1 MLDAPIPSFA
11 SSGKAPGRAAQFPQV
26 SCSALAPLAVIGLA
40 MTRPI
45 VLLNRTP
52 SEPPGFYI
60 RTARAPSRGDIIAF
74 KTPAPAFP
82 YADKRMGYLHHR
94 PLLKAVA
101 AVGGDQVCTRGGELV
116 VNGVARA
123 PIASV
128 DHRGRALPHWVG
140 CRRLDAGEL
149 FVFSA
154 RVPNSFDSRYYGPV
168 RLGDVVGVYELAAPI
183 APEAG

>member
-1 MLDAPIPSFA
+1 MFDVPISSFVPRGRVARTGRTAPAVLLF
-11 SSGKAPGRAAQFPQV
+11 G
-26 SCSALAPLAVIGLA
+26 LAVLTAIWLVS
-40 MTRPI
+40 RPI

-60 RTARAPSRGDIIAF
+60 LTARAPSRGDIIAF

-82 YADKRMGYLHHR
+82 YADERMGYLHHR

-101 AVGGDQVCTRGGELV
+101 AVGGDRVCTTGGELV

-123 PIASV
+123 PIAAA
-128 DHRGRALPHWVG
+128 DHQGMALPHWIG
-140 CRRLDAGEL
+140 CRRLDEGEV

-168 RLGDVVGVYELAAPI
+168 RLGDVLGVYELAAPI

>member
-11 SSGKAPGRAAQFPQV
+11 SSGKAPPAGGSVPASLLLGLAAF
-26 SCSALAPLAVIGLA
+26 AVIGLVL
-40 MTRPI
+40 TRPI

-60 RTARAPSRGDIIAF
+60 LTARAPSRGDIIAF

-82 YADKRMGYLHHR
+82 YADERMGYLHHR

-101 AVGGDQVCTRGGELV
+101 AVAGDKVCTTAGELA

-123 PIASV
+123 PIAVV
-128 DHRGRALPHWVG
+128 DRRGRALPHWVG
-140 CRRLDAGEL
+140 CRRLNADEL

-168 RLGDVVGVYELAAPI
+168 RLGDVLGVYELAASI

>member
-1 MLDAPIPSFA
+1 MLDVPIPSFA
-11 SSGKAPGRAAQFPQV
+11 CSGEAPRGGGSVSVSPLLGLAALV
-26 SCSALAPLAVIGLA
+26 VIGLVLTA
-40 MTRPI
+40 PI

-60 RTARAPSRGDIIAF
+60 VTARAPSRGDIIAF

-82 YADKRMGYLHHR
+82 YADERMGYLHHR

-101 AVGGDQVCTRGGELV
+101 AVAGDQVCTRGGELV

-123 PIASV
+123 PIAAV
-128 DHRGRALPHWVG
+128 DRRGRALPHWIG
-140 CRRLDAGEL
+140 CRRLGAGEL

-168 RLGDVVGVYELAAPI
+168 RLGDVLGVYELVAPI
-183 APEAG
+183 ASDAG

>member
-1 MLDAPIPSFA
+1 MFDVPISSFVPRGRVARTGRTAPALPLFGLGALTAICL
-11 SSGKAPGRAAQFPQV
+11 V
-26 SCSALAPLAVIGLA
+26 STKPVL
-40 MTRPI
+40 
-45 VLLNRTP
+45 LLNRTP
-52 SEPPGFYI
+52 SEPPGLYI

-82 YADKRMGYLHHR
+82 YADERMGYLHHR

-101 AVGGDQVCTRGGELV
+101 AVGGDQVCTTGGELV

-123 PIASV
+123 PIAAA

-140 CRRLDAGEL
+140 CRRLNANEL

-168 RLGDVVGVYELAAPI
+168 RLGDVLGVYELAAPI
-183 APEAG
+183 APEAR